1 VGVLQSQLH
10 RVPPTQQVPARAI
23 GLCREVVAE
32 VVLLVA
38 GQKMARVDAKG
49 VVALAELSQLGVA

>member
-1 VGVLQSQLH
+1 LG
-10 RVPPTQQVPARAI
+10 
-23 GLCREVVAE
+23 GEVVAE
-32 VVLLVA
+32 VVLLLA